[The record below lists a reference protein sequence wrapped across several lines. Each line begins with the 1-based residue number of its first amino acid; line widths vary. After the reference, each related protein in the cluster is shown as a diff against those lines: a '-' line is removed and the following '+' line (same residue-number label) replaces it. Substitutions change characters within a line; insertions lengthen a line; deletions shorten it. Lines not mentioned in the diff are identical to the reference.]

1 MGLRT
6 EQLISLKVTITRNKS
21 SFGVFY
27 KPLLSTYFNFHINKI
42 FSTSRL
48 PLRPCLH
55 PLQWC
60 DSTATFLNLPPPY
73 LFDLQDAKSLDRRGK
88 EWDKTLRQF
97 L

>member
-1 MGLRT
+1 M
-6 EQLISLKVTITRNKS
+6 ISLKVTITRNKS

-60 DSTATFLNLPPPY
+60 DSTTTFLNLPPPY

>member
-1 MGLRT
+1 MTDNSERSNGVGIDPYTR
-6 EQLISLKVTITRNKS
+6 QKLIEGSIQNVIR
-21 SFGVFY
+21 F
-27 KPLLSTYFNFHINKI
+27 

-60 DSTATFLNLPPPY
+60 DSTTTFLNLPPPY